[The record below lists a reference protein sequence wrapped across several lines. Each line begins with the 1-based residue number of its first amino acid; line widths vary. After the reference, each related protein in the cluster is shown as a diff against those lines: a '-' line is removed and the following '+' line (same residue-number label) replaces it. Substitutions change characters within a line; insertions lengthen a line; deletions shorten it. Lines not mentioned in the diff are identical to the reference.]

1 MSTNTHLV
9 VFTEIND
16 KEEKMAEI
24 FANSRNNVVIDVDKF
39 NILEIT
45 KEDWPEIKG
54 FIDATF
60 KILNNGEEIN

>member
-24 FANSRNNVVIDVDKF
+24 FANSRNNIIINVDKF

-45 KEDWPEIKG
+45 KEDWLEIKG